1 LRTLLF
7 ISLLSFKLLSEAQ
20 SPLSFIQSERTDRLD
35 PQITS
40 QRSLVIIST
49 PKKDDKWKTY
59 ARYVHKAFRVM
70 GVDAVNYMHYLDYN
84 ASPVV
89 KQANDSYASRRQ
101 IKFYIVIEEKGNAF
115 RMAVQNQSSTTDEAW
130 YSEADDL
137 RQLILNLAVTLK
149 RIEHAN
155 QNFLIAVEPE
165 YLSSLSMFEGTRYQ
179 TYPTRIKRMKM
190 AIMELPKIAIDG
202 MEGTQQRAEIEEY
215 NLEIEEKNQIITRGI
230 EKYPHK
236 LDLVP
241 IQPEKDLYRQG
252 YQYVIYYLRSSAES
266 IRNILAYEST
276 SQPEYISQLT
286 LEDGKRSLITYSS
299 DETLYKWYIKQTV
312 ISDLHVGRYW
322 DAHED
327 FENSF
332 EHFINRLNTILR

>member
-1 LRTLLF
+1 MRTLLF

-137 RQLILNLAVTLK
+137 RQLILNLAVPSSKTV
-149 RIEHAN
+149 
-155 QNFLIAVEPE
+155 FLPTTKSLLFSTKSGNRV
-165 YLSSLSMFEGTRYQ
+165 SSLCL
-179 TYPTRIKRMKM
+179 I
-190 AIMELPKIAIDG
+190 LPIILF
-202 MEGTQQRAEIEEY
+202 
-215 NLEIEEKNQIITRGI
+215 LEKPGGRGCCT
-230 EKYPHK
+230 
-236 LDLVP
+236 
-241 IQPEKDLYRQG
+241 
-252 YQYVIYYLRSSAES
+252 SSAGCLNS
-266 IRNILAYEST
+266 
-276 SQPEYISQLT
+276 
-286 LEDGKRSLITYSS
+286 
-299 DETLYKWYIKQTV
+299 
-312 ISDLHVGRYW
+312 VG
-322 DAHED
+322 
-327 FENSF
+327 FV
-332 EHFINRLNTILR
+332 LR